1 MVASEMGSLR
11 AAFVDEFQGVAV
23 AAHFLLVAVA
33 QRGLAEHE
41 RADARLVH
49 LDAFDA
55 VGGNGAFDE
64 RVFAQHLELLRRLAG
79 EQFLFAAR
87 LGQIGQI
94 PRRPRGQRGRFGGEL
109 AEGHHSLSSARSVG
123 ALANGV

>member
-1 MVASEMGSLR
+1 MVASEMGSFAPR
-11 AAFVDEFQGVAV
+11 FVDEFQGVAV

-33 QRGLAEHE
+33 EGGLAEDE

-79 EQFLFAAR
+79 EEFLFAAR

-94 PRRPRGQRGRFGGEL
+94 PRRPRGQRAAARRRVGGESSWGERL
-109 AEGHHSLSSARSVG
+109 KAEG
-123 ALANGV
+123 